1 MKKLSKRLLA
11 MLLVAVMVAAAI
23 PFGAFAEGETHTGH
37 DDAPVWVKVSS
48 DADTHTV
55 KCNKCTSGSEAT
67 KTEPHTWVGG
77 TCSVCGDTC
86 SHSWS
91 TKAGSGT
98 TAGHTFVCGNCG
110 LEVTDIHR
118 TVSGETESW
127 TEIPAV
133 PATCTENGHEAGRRY
148 NDCGFEWQGAEIPA
162 LGHNMV
168 DGQCDRCGYTS
179 EYTVVITGALTASGS
194 VNTEILSAST
204 TTARAAEIARVS
216 GMGIHD
222 GHTGTGYSVT
232 SKTYDDATHKLSL
245 TVAVDEHKM
254 VYIGLNADKTKHVLK
269 CSVDGCSATSE
280 AEHSYNTT
288 TGVCTCGETDASHK
302 FNYSIAIKT
311 KGGLQLAESKTV
323 ALTEAAAD
331 AIKDKVADAIHT
343 YFSSVYNDLTIS
355 TLNTAEASVNHKT
368 RTILLTVDKQ
378 GPAVSHDDEIQVIYD
393 DGTITYIPRK
403 VGTWYF
409 STSNLGLDD
418 TWGTTQAKLKI
429 YDANGSRNVKW
440 DSEDNDAFVKATDY
454 KVEVKGINRTVT
466 IYFMKTST
474 ANPTTTDAY
483 ATKYYEANTK
493 LGVLP
498 SVPDGYTG
506 WYVGQEELTVD
517 TVYHWKE
524 KFVYAYP
531 GKGVGSGRV
540 HLFIY
545 NKNNELMKNVDVT
558 ENVQD
563 NGLISKTGLLKTVEY
578 QTGRKNPD
586 MVMFDESGWAYYLNN
601 KNSTAKAKTSVDVG
615 RAADRQGT
623 QNIYIVLTN
632 VSGGSNA
639 DTSNPKTGDTAMIGT
654 AAVVMALAAV
664 GMGTAF
670 YMKKKELF

>member
-1 MKKLSKRLLA
+1 MKKFSKKLFCL
-11 MLLVAVMVAAAI
+11 MLVAIMVATAI
-23 PFGAFAEGETHTGH
+23 PFGAFADHTHSWTTTDTTHMCTAVDCTEYATAEDHRWNEAGVCTVCGRTHEHSYGATPSSPGDAEGHVFTCTV
-37 DDAPVWVKVSS
+37 PNCPNTKKV
-48 DADTHTV
+48 AH
-55 KCNKCTSGSEAT
+55 TSGESFTTVEAVA
-67 KTEPHTWVGG
+67 P
-77 TCSVCGDTC
+77 TC
-86 SHSWS
+86 
-91 TKAGSGT
+91 T
-98 TAGHTFVCGNCG
+98 TAGRTAYKQYSCGYAEPSTAIDALGHDYVNGVCSRCSTACSHPSYKDGKCTVCDKEHTHTDWAPVDNSGKDSPAGHKEKCGGCD
-110 LEVTDIHR
+110 LIRIVPHT
-118 TVSGETESW
+118 GERFEET
-127 TEIPAV
+127 AKV
-133 PATCTENGHEAGRRY
+133 PATCTAAGTEAKKTY
-148 NDCGFEWQGAEIPA
+148 ACGYVTGGEKVDA
-162 LGHNMV
+162 LGHIDENC
-168 DGQCDRCGYTS
+168 DGVCDRTGCGAAMDVAKVTYKVCVKLSSTS
-179 EYTVVITGALTASGS
+179 ATLAEGKSVEYTEAQVKALDGASAVRSFLNGLGGDYAKVAGDMTDNNFDKVTRELGS
-194 VNTEILSAST
+194 VDSYLYVWLKSVGSESEDT
-204 TTARAAEIARVS
+204 S
-216 GMGIHD
+216 G
-222 GHTGTGYSVT
+222 
-232 SKTYDDATHKLSL
+232 K
-245 TVAVDEHKM
+245 
-254 VYIGLNADKTKHVLK
+254 
-269 CSVDGCSATSE
+269 
-280 AEHSYNTT
+280 
-288 TGVCTCGETDASHK
+288 
-302 FNYSIAIKT
+302 
-311 KGGLQLAESKTV
+311 
-323 ALTEAAAD
+323 
-331 AIKDKVADAIHT
+331 
-343 YFSSVYNDLTIS
+343 
-355 TLNTAEASVNHKT
+355 
-368 RTILLTVDKQ
+368 
-378 GPAVSHDDEIQVIYD
+378 IQVVYD
-393 DGTITYIPRK
+393 DGTVTYIPKK

-454 KVEVKGINRTVT
+454 KVEVLGINRTVT
-466 IYFMKTST
+466 IYFMKSST

-483 ATKYYEANTK
+483 ATKYYEANTR

-654 AAVVMALAAV
+654 AAIVMALAAV

>member
-1 MKKLSKRLLA
+1 MKKFSKKLFCL
-11 MLLVAVMVAAAI
+11 MLVAIMVATAI
-23 PFGAFAEGETHTGH
+23 PFGAFAAPCGADHSTRTDLWVVDKNGPKTEKTHKLTCSETGCDWTGEAYHNFVDGVCKDCGYDSNYHVVISGSVNASGDTTTVLTASTDTVDAVTYAGASGLNIHDDHRGSGHKVTGKSYNDATHTLTLTVAQDSH
-37 DDAPVWVKVSS
+37 DLQLKNGVK
-48 DADTHTV
+48 DETTHTV
-55 KCNKCTSGSEAT
+55 KCMVTGCAYE
-67 KTEPHTWVGG
+67 EQVPH
-77 TCSVCGDTC
+77 
-86 SHSWS
+86 H
-91 TKAGSGT
+91 
-98 TAGHTFVCGNCG
+98 
-110 LEVTDIHR
+110 
-118 TVSGETESW
+118 
-127 TEIPAV
+127 
-133 PATCTENGHEAGRRY
+133 
-148 NDCGFEWQGAEIPA
+148 
-162 LGHNMV
+162 
-168 DGQCDRCGYTS
+168 
-179 EYTVVITGALTASGS
+179 
-194 VNTEILSAST
+194 
-204 TTARAAEIARVS
+204 
-216 GMGIHD
+216 
-222 GHTGTGYSVT
+222 
-232 SKTYDDATHKLSL
+232 YDP
-245 TVAVDEHKM
+245 
-254 VYIGLNADKTKHVLK
+254 
-269 CSVDGCSATSE
+269 
-280 AEHSYNTT
+280 T
-288 TGVCTCGETDASHK
+288 TGLCECGAKDPTKRFD
-302 FNYSIAIKT
+302 YSIAIKT
-311 KGGLQLAESKTV
+311 TGGLQLAESKTV
-323 ALTEAAAD
+323 PMTEAEAEAVKTNAKK
-331 AIKDKVADAIHT
+331 AIEDN
-343 YFSSVYNDLTIS
+343 FRSVYNDLTIS
-355 TLNTAEASVNHKT
+355 TLDTAAASVNHET

-378 GPAVSHDDEIQVIYD
+378 DPPVSHENEIQVVYD

-429 YDANGSRNVKW
+429 YDANGSRTVQW

-483 ATKYYEANTK
+483 ATKYYEANTR

-498 SVPDGYTG
+498 SLPDGYTG

-524 KFVYAYP
+524 KSVYAYP

-545 NKNNELMKNVDVT
+545 NKDNELMKNVDVT

-563 NGLISKTGLLKTVEY
+563 NGLITKTGLMKTIEY
-578 QTGRKNPD
+578 QTGRKNPT
-586 MVMFDESGWAYYLNN
+586 VAGLFDESGWAYYLNN
-601 KNSTAKAKTSVDVG
+601 KNSTAKAKSSVDVG

-623 QNIYIVLTN
+623 QNIYVVLTN